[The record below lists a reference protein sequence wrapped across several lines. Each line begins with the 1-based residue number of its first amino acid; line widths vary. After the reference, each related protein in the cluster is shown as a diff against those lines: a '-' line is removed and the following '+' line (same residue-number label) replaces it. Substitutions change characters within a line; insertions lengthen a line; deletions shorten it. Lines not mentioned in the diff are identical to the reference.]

1 MIQRMNGERIVKM
14 EPTNNSQKLTGLAH
28 AANDSAHTEEGTISR
43 QEMMESILN
52 FGVMVEEINDL
63 VQACVSELMELLDPN
78 DEFELGA
85 DDDTDVLIN
94 EEKDADEDD
103 DDEVV
108 DVLAFAL
115 RPDHTALALPLDC
128 CFEAFEWFGDS
139 EVCDPVPNCP
149 GLYMTYDR
157 NKLFE
162 EDGCTC
168 IPDAVV
174 VFRIDEEDNFIN
186 VSGDDM
192 FNACNAFE
200 NMRGYVT
207 DEKSGKKTD
216 VFIFD

>member
-1 MIQRMNGERIVKM
+1 MIQRMNGEKVVKM
-14 EPTNNSQKLTGLAH
+14 EPKNKSQKLTGLAH
-28 AANDSAHTEEGTISR
+28 TANDSAHTEEGTMNR
-43 QEMMESILN
+43 QELMESILN

-63 VQACVSELMELLDPN
+63 VQECVSELMELLDPN
-78 DEFELGA
+78 DEFGSGEYDIDVRIEGEE
-85 DDDTDVLIN
+85 DEGQDTD
-94 EEKDADEDD
+94 DA
-103 DDEVV
+103 VV

-128 CFEAFEWFGDS
+128 CFEAFAWFGDS

-216 VFIFD
+216 VFILD

>member
-14 EPTNNSQKLTGLAH
+14 EPKNNSQKLTGLAH
-28 AANDSAHTEEGTISR
+28 TANDSAHTEEGTISR
-43 QEMMESILN
+43 QQMMESILN

-200 NMRGYVT
+200 NMRGYLT